1 MTQAR
6 VVLRWSADRSLPSV
20 VAASTLAALVFLI
33 GPRLADAP
41 PTHGFLVWNLFL
53 AWVPLLAALALDASE
68 RTHQRV
74 LGALS
79 LLVWLLFLPNAPY
92 LVSDLAHMRWE
103 STTPWLDLAR
113 FVAFAWAGCLLGIAA
128 LRVVHGVVAARAG
141 TLAGWVVI
149 VGGAAASG
157 AGVALRR
164 FGRLNSWGGL
174 TRPVFVADETMR
186 LSGDRQALA
195 VAAFFTL
202 LVLVMY
208 IGMGAS
214 RTASPDRSERAHG
227 PSGRL

>member
-1 MTQAR
+1 
-6 VVLRWSADRSLPSV
+6 

-33 GPRLADAP
+33 GPRLAGARP
-41 PTHGFLVWNLFL
+41 VHAFLLWNLLL

-68 RTHQRV
+68 RSHHRV
-74 LGALS
+74 LGGFS

-92 LVSDLAHMRWE
+92 LVSDLAHISWQ

-141 TLAGWVVI
+141 TFAGWVVI

-157 AGVALRR
+157 IGVALGR
-164 FGRLNSWGGL
+164 FGRLNSWEVL

-186 LSGDRQALA
+186 LSSDRQALA

-208 IGMGAS
+208 IGMGGTRPA
-214 RTASPDRSERAHG
+214 AADRSTRAHRR
-227 PSGRL
+227 SETV